1 MMSNLK
7 RNIAPHSCG
16 SADVIRANH
25 VDEYTATY
33 VPPVQEFEVANTAL
47 PPQTTYNLPIL
58 RDGSILLVLSGHCI
72 FTNGSQEPV
81 DAQEV
86 WFLRIKYMHTIQ
98 LVEQGSILF
107 IGAGESVTVQ
117 SNHEPAQLSRASVN
131 QSFDAGSCNVTC

>member
-1 MMSNLK
+1 MSNLK

-86 WFLRIKYMHTIQ
+86 WFLPYQIYAHNSACRAGVNLIYWRWGKRDGTIKPRTCAI
-98 LVEQGSILF
+98 EPGFGKSI
-107 IGAGESVTVQ
+107 V
-117 SNHEPAQLSRASVN
+117 
-131 QSFDAGSCNVTC
+131 